1 MLCWEA
7 MSNEMLLYLY
17 MYDRLYLPG
26 SVVEDDD
33 SKASYDPSSGQFTVT
48 VSKETKGEHFPDLDL
63 LTKLLARKGETSRDT
78 AAAPKKPLIEVLS
91 SESNETTSAPTAE
104 LQDGKNRMKTYG
116 YESLIC
122 II

>member
-1 MLCWEA
+1 

-78 AAAPKKPLIEVLS
+78 TAPPKKPLIEVLS

-104 LQDGKNRMKTYG
+104 LQDGKGWIENIG
-116 YESLIC
+116 I
-122 II
+122 